1 MIDANNKYFI
11 LWISGSRKQ
20 LHILDQRTKSVDS
33 RTSVDSVDYQ
43 ENEPSQTEDI
53 AALSLDALRSHAR
66 RRDSAGTGRR
76 SSEGNGE

>member
-1 MIDANNKYFI
+1 M
-11 LWISGSRKQ
+11 
-20 LHILDQRTKSVDS
+20 LDQRTKSVDS
-33 RTSVDSVDYQ
+33 RTSVDSIGDFQ
-43 ENEPSQTEDI
+43 ETEPSRSEDI